1 VKPNRSSAVEPT
13 RSSAVLWIIPA
24 VYFVF
29 VAAEFAAMTY
39 LALKATAEGRSA
51 LSVGLL
57 ATSLWTGILLASARS
72 HVAVARWGYGGVFV
86 GATLLSTL
94 AIATLPWHEH
104 FAGWL
109 AACFVLGFGG
119 GFVWVAGES
128 WLAEAAPPAR
138 RGLYVG
144 LFETAVGLGLM
155 AGPALVPLARALD
168 WPTLWLS
175 TVGMLAALVTSAL
188 LLRVAA
194 PVVDPQDGAKGSSNA
209 ASPSWRAVAMPLIAV
224 AALSG
229 LMESGASALLPSIS
243 MRIGF
248 SFEAAAF
255 LGTVIGA
262 GSALLQPPAGHL
274 ADRWGVRRTTLL
286 AWVAVLVAN
295 TVLLVFAR
303 DPQTVLWTVGFALG
317 GMGGAVYTMMIVELG
332 HRLSGSNLVKAVA
345 ALVTAY
351 SLGTALGPTAGG
363 ATFDAAGLT
372 GLALLLLVLSSAGLA
387 VTWRGLRPHPET
399 ARPPGPDKSSQ

>member
-1 VKPNRSSAVEPT
+1 MRPAAASA
-13 RSSAVLWIIPA
+13 ALWIIPA

-29 VAAEFAAMTY
+29 VASEFAALTY
-39 LALKATAEGRSA
+39 LALTSTADGRSA

-57 ATSLWTGILLASARS
+57 ATSLWAGILLASARS
-72 HVAVARWGYGGVFV
+72 HVAVARWGYGVVFV
-86 GATLLSTL
+86 GATLLSTVAL
-94 AIATLPWHEH
+94 ATLPWHDR

-155 AGPALVPLARALD
+155 TGPAMVPLARALG
-168 WPTLWLS
+168 WPALWLS
-175 TVGMLAALVTSAL
+175 TIGMLVALVISGL
-188 LLRVAA
+188 LLHVAPPGEQAHEGA
-194 PVVDPQDGAKGSSNA
+194 PGSSNA
-209 ASPSWRAVAMPLIAV
+209 AATAWRAVAMPLIAV
-224 AALSG
+224 AAISG

-248 SFEAAAF
+248 SFEAAAW

-274 ADRWGVRRTTLL
+274 ADRWGVARTSLL
-286 AWVAVLVAN
+286 AWVCVLVAN
-295 TVLLVFAR
+295 VVLLAFAS
-303 DPQTVLWTVGFALG
+303 DPQSVLWAVGFALG
-317 GMGGAVYTMMIVELG
+317 GMGGAVYTLMIVELG
-332 HRLSGSNLVKAVA
+332 HRLTGSNLVKAVA

-351 SLGTALGPTAGG
+351 SLGTAVGPTVGG
-363 ATFDAAGLT
+363 ATFDAGGLT
-372 GLALLLLVLSSAGLA
+372 SLALLLLGLSSVGFAL
-387 VTWRGLRPHPET
+387 TWRTLRPMPESAHHPHPEE
-399 ARPPGPDKSSQ
+399 AKR

>member
-1 VKPNRSSAVEPT
+1 MKRAGRSE
-13 RSSAVLWIIPA
+13 VLWIIPA

-29 VAAEFAAMTY
+29 VASEFAAMTH
-39 LALKATAEGRSA
+39 LALKATSEGRSA

-57 ATSLWTGILLASARS
+57 ATSLWAGILLASTRS
-72 HVAVARWGYGGVFV
+72 HVAVARWGYGAVFV

-94 AIATLPWHEH
+94 AIATLPWHAH
-104 FAGWL
+104 FPGWL

-138 RGLYVG
+138 RGLFVG

-168 WPTLWLS
+168 WPALWLS
-175 TVGMLAALVTSAL
+175 TLGMLAALLTSSL

-194 PVVDPQDGAKGSSNA
+194 PGDPATDGAAPSRASA
-209 ASPSWRAVAMPLIAV
+209 ATDWLAMARPLIAV
-224 AALSG
+224 AAISG

-248 SFEAAAF
+248 SFEAAAW

-274 ADRWGVRRTTLL
+274 ADRWGVPRSTLL
-286 AWVAVLVAN
+286 AWLAVLLAN
-295 TVLLVFAR
+295 AVLLVFAR
-303 DPQTVLWTVGFALG
+303 EPQSVLWAVGFALG
-317 GMGGAVYTMMIVELG
+317 GMGGAVYTLMIVELG
-332 HRLSGSNLVKAVA
+332 HRLSGPHLVKAVA

-351 SLGTALGPTAGG
+351 SLGTAVGPTLGG
-363 ATFDAAGLT
+363 AVFDWAGLG
-372 GLALLLLVLSSAGLA
+372 GLAWLLLLLSGIGTA
-387 VTWRGLRPHPET
+387 VTWRGLRP
-399 ARPPGPDKSSQ
+399 RPGHANPSPSHRSDP

>member
-1 VKPNRSSAVEPT
+1 MRPAT
-13 RSSAVLWIIPA
+13 GGAVLWIIPA

-29 VAAEFAAMTY
+29 VAAEFAALTY
-39 LALKATAEGRSA
+39 LALKATADGRSV

-72 HVAVARWGYGGVFV
+72 HVAVARWGYGVVFV
-86 GATLLSTL
+86 SATLLSTL
-94 AIATLPWHEH
+94 AIATLPWHEQ
-104 FAGWL
+104 FPGWL

-144 LFETAVGLGLM
+144 LFETSVGLGLM

-168 WPTLWLS
+168 WPALWLS
-175 TVGMLAALVTSAL
+175 ALGMLVALVTSAL

-194 PVVDPQDGAKGSSNA
+194 PGESAQVGAHGSCKA
-209 ASPSWRAVAMPLIAV
+209 ASTAWRVVAMPLIAV
-224 AALSG
+224 AAISG

-248 SFEAAAF
+248 SFEAAAW

-274 ADRWGVRRTTLL
+274 ADRWGVPRTTLL

-295 TVLLVFAR
+295 SVLLAYAR
-303 DPQTVLWTVGFALG
+303 DPPTVLWAVGFALG

-351 SLGTALGPTAGG
+351 SLGTAIGPTVGG

-372 GLALLLLVLSSAGLA
+372 GLSLLLLVLSIVGIA
-387 VTWRGLRPHPET
+387 VTWRGLRPQPEA
-399 ARPPGPDKSSQ
+399 ARQPSPVGSEP

>member
-1 VKPNRSSAVEPT
+1 MKRTSNES
-13 RSSAVLWIIPA
+13 VLWIIPT

-29 VAAEFAAMTY
+29 VAAEFAAVTY
-39 LALKATAEGRSA
+39 LALKATTDGRSA

-57 ATSLWTGILLASARS
+57 ATSLWAGILLASTRS
-72 HVAVARWGYGGVFV
+72 HVAVARWGYGVVFV
-86 GATLLSTL
+86 SATLMSTL

-104 FAGWL
+104 FFGWL
-109 AACFVLGFGG
+109 AAFFVLGFGG

-155 AGPALVPLARALD
+155 AGPAVVPLARVLN
-168 WPTLWLS
+168 WPALWLS
-175 TVGMLAALVTSAL
+175 TLGMLAALVTSTL

-194 PVVDPQDGAKGSSNA
+194 PSETAQVGPTALPKA
-209 ASPSWRAVAMPLIAV
+209 ADTNWRSVARPLIAV
-224 AALSG
+224 AAISG
-229 LMESGASALLPSIS
+229 LMESGVSALFPSIS

-248 SFEAAAF
+248 SFEAAAW

-274 ADRWGVRRTTLL
+274 ADRWGVPRTTLL
-286 AWVAVLVAN
+286 AWVAVLVTNA
-295 TVLLVFAR
+295 VLLIFAA
-303 DPQTVLWTVGFALG
+303 DPQTVLWAVGFALG
-317 GMGGAVYTMMIVELG
+317 GMGGAVYTLMIVELG
-332 HRLSGSNLVKAVA
+332 HRLGGPSLVKAVA

-351 SLGTALGPTAGG
+351 SLGTAVGPTVGG
-363 ATFDAAGLT
+363 ATYDVGGLT
-372 GLALLLLVLSSAGLA
+372 SLALLLMVLSSVGIA
-387 VTWRGLRPHPET
+387 VTWRELRLK
-399 ARPPGPDKSSQ
+399 PDTLK

>member
-1 VKPNRSSAVEPT
+1 MRPSAG
-13 RSSAVLWIIPA
+13 SAVLWIIPA

-29 VAAEFAAMTY
+29 VAAEFAALTY
-39 LALKATAEGRSA
+39 LALKSTADGRSA
-51 LSVGLL
+51 LSVGLI
-57 ATSLWTGILLASARS
+57 ATSLWAGILLASARS
-72 HVAVARWGYGGVFV
+72 HIAVARWGYGAVFV
-86 GATLLSTL
+86 GATLLSTA
-94 AIATLPWHEH
+94 AIATLPWHH
-104 FAGWL
+104 LFGGWL

-155 AGPALVPLARALD
+155 AGPALVPLARALE
-168 WPTLWLS
+168 WPALWLS
-175 TVGMLAALVTSAL
+175 TIGMLVALVISAL
-188 LLRVAA
+188 LLRVAVPGKQA
-194 PVVDPQDGAKGSSNA
+194 HGGANVASNA
-209 ASPSWRAVAMPLIAV
+209 AATPWRSVAMPLIAV
-224 AALSG
+224 ASISG

-248 SFEAAAF
+248 SFEAAAW

-274 ADRWGVRRTTLL
+274 ADRWGVARTTLL
-286 AWVAVLVAN
+286 AWVCVLVAN
-295 TVLLVFAR
+295 ATLLAFAH
-303 DPQTVLWTVGFALG
+303 DPHSVLWAVGFALG
-317 GMGGAVYTMMIVELG
+317 GTGGAVYTLMIVELG

-351 SLGTALGPTAGG
+351 SLGTAVGPTVGGVAFDAGG
-363 ATFDAAGLT
+363 LT
-372 GLALLLLVLSSAGLA
+372 SLSLLLLGLSSVGFVL
-387 VTWRGLRPHPET
+387 TWRTLRPMSEPKHQPYSKE
-399 ARPPGPDKSSQ
+399 AN

>member
-1 VKPNRSSAVEPT
+1 MKRTSSD
-13 RSSAVLWIIPA
+13 AVLWIIPA

-29 VAAEFAAMTY
+29 VAAEFAAITY
-39 LALKATAEGRSA
+39 LALKATADGRSA

-57 ATSLWTGILLASARS
+57 ATSLWAGILLASTRS
-72 HVAVARWGYGGVFV
+72 HVAVARWGYWTVFV
-86 GATLLSTL
+86 SATLMSTL

-104 FAGWL
+104 FSGWL

-155 AGPALVPLARALD
+155 AGPAVVPLAKALN
-168 WPTLWLS
+168 WPALWLS
-175 TVGMLAALVTSAL
+175 FLGMLAALVASTL

-194 PVVDPQDGAKGSSNA
+194 PCETARVGPTGSPKA
-209 ASPSWRAVAMPLIAV
+209 ANTNWRSVARPLIAV
-224 AALSG
+224 AAISG
-229 LMESGASALLPSIS
+229 LMESGVSALLPSIS

-248 SFEAAAF
+248 SFEAAAW

-262 GSALLQPPAGHL
+262 GSALLQPPVGHL
-274 ADRWGVRRTTLL
+274 ADRWGVPRMTLL
-286 AWVAVLVAN
+286 AWVAVLSTNA
-295 TVLLVFAR
+295 VLLVFAT
-303 DPQTVLWTVGFALG
+303 DPQDVLWAVGFALG
-317 GMGGAVYTMMIVELG
+317 GMGGAVYTLMIVELG
-332 HRLSGSNLVKAVA
+332 HRLEGPSLVKAVA

-351 SLGTALGPTAGG
+351 SLGTAVGPTVGG
-363 ATFDAAGLT
+363 ATFDAGGLT
-372 GLALLLLVLSSAGLA
+372 SLALLLLILSSVGIA
-387 VTWRGLRPHPET
+387 VTWRELRPKPET
-399 ARPPGPDKSSQ
+399 

>member
-1 VKPNRSSAVEPT
+1 MRPAT
-13 RSSAVLWIIPA
+13 GSAVLWIIPA

-29 VAAEFAAMTY
+29 VAAEFAALTY
-39 LALKATAEGRSA
+39 LALKSTADGRSA
-51 LSVGLL
+51 LSVGLI
-57 ATSLWTGILLASARS
+57 ATSLWAGIFLASARS
-72 HVAVARWGYGGVFV
+72 HVAVARWGYGAVFV
-86 GATLLSTL
+86 GATLLSTV
-94 AIATLPWHEH
+94 AIATLPWHDL

-155 AGPALVPLARALD
+155 AGPALVPLARALN
-168 WPTLWLS
+168 WPALWLS
-175 TVGMLAALVTSAL
+175 TIGMLLALVLSAL
-188 LLRVAA
+188 LLRVAVPREQA
-194 PVVDPQDGAKGSSNA
+194 HEGASGASNA
-209 ASPSWRAVAMPLIAV
+209 ATTAWRSVAMPLIAV
-224 AALSG
+224 AAISG

-248 SFEAAAF
+248 SFEAAAW

-262 GSALLQPPAGHL
+262 GSALLQPPAGLL
-274 ADRWGVRRTTLL
+274 ADRWGVARTTLV
-286 AWVAVLVAN
+286 AWVCVIVAN
-295 TVLLVFAR
+295 VVLLALAH
-303 DPQTVLWTVGFALG
+303 DPQSVLWAVGFALG
-317 GMGGAVYTMMIVELG
+317 GMGGAVYTLMIVELG

-351 SLGTALGPTAGG
+351 ALGTAVGPTVGG
-363 ATFDAAGLT
+363 ATFDAGGLT
-372 GLALLLLVLSSAGLA
+372 SLSLLLLGLSSVGFAL
-387 VTWRGLRPHPET
+387 TWRTLRPMPEST
-399 ARPPGPDKSSQ
+399 HQPYPDEAKR

>member
-1 VKPNRSSAVEPT
+1 VKPTSGN
-13 RSSAVLWIIPA
+13 AVLWIIPA

-29 VAAEFAAMTY
+29 VAAEFSALTY
-39 LALKATAEGRSA
+39 LALTATADGWSA

-57 ATSLWTGILLASARS
+57 ATSLWAGILLASTRS
-72 HVAVARWGYGGVFV
+72 HVAVARWGYGEVFV

-104 FAGWL
+104 FPGWL
-109 AACFVLGFGG
+109 AACFVLGIGG

-144 LFETAVGLGLM
+144 MFETAVGLGLM

-175 TVGMLAALVTSAL
+175 TSGMLAALVTSAL

-194 PVVDPQDGAKGSSNA
+194 PGETAQDDPT
-209 ASPSWRAVAMPLIAV
+209 ASPKLASTAWRTVAGPLIAV
-224 AALSG
+224 AAISG

-248 SFEAAAF
+248 TFEFAAW

-262 GSALLQPPAGHL
+262 GSALLQPPAGYL
-274 ADRWGVRRTTLL
+274 ADRWGVPRTTLL

-295 TVLLVFAR
+295 AVLLVFAR
-303 DPQTVLWTVGFALG
+303 DPQTVLWAVGFALG
-317 GMGGAVYTMMIVELG
+317 GMGGAVYTLMIVELG
-332 HRLSGSNLVKAVA
+332 HRLSGPSLVKAVA

-351 SLGTALGPTAGG
+351 SLGTAVGPSVGG
-363 ATFDAAGLT
+363 ATFDAGGLSS
-372 GLALLLLVLSSAGLA
+372 LALLLLALSSVGIA
-387 VTWRGLRPHPET
+387 VTWRGLRPKPEATNHPGT
-399 ARPPGPDKSSQ
+399 YRSNL